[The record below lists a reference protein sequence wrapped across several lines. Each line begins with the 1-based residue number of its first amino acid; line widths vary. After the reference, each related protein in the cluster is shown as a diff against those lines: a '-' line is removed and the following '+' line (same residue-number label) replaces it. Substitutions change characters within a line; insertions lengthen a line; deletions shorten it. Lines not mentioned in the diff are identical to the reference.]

1 MARKVKNLTTGPL
14 FQKIILYTLPLIAT
28 AVLQLLFN
36 TADIIVVG
44 RWGGETS
51 EACANSLAAVGSCST
66 LCALL
71 VTFFFGLSVGSGVCV
86 AHDIGAGHED
96 EVQKTVSTS
105 IITSVGCGVLVATCG
120 LIFAK
125 DLLVLMGTDPTVLE
139 EATLYMRAYLCGIP
153 ANLLY
158 NFCSSILR
166 SKGDT
171 VRPLMFLTI
180 AGVVNVVLNLITVI
194 GFGWGALGVGV
205 ATAASQWVCCTVTVI
220 YMAHLD
226 DCCRIDFFNLRF
238 HADKF
243 KKILYNGVP
252 SGIQSL
258 LFSFSNVLVQTNL
271 NTFGAVIVAG
281 NTAASNLDAYVYSAQ
296 NALHMT
302 TVTFVAQ
309 HDGAQSYPRMKRSI
323 LYCALL
329 VAGIGITL
337 STILYSLRYPLL
349 NIYAPDNF
357 PVIEAGCVRLGVMCA
372 TYFACGLMEV
382 GSGALR
388 GMGQSMKAMIISLVG
403 GIGLRITWLYTVFAW
418 WPKTPDNT
426 FERLRVLYCAS
437 PLAWVLTTIMLFTF
451 SFITLNKKVKTQ
463 KLHAQDLAE
472 ESPAP
477 AAQN

>member
-1 MARKVKNLTTGPL
+1 MSRKVKNLTTGPL

-71 VTFFFGLSVGSGVCV
+71 ITFFFGLSVGSGVCV

-105 IITSVGCGVLVATCG
+105 IITSVGCGVFVATCG

-180 AGVVNVVLNLITVI
+180 AGVVNVGLNLGRKAFSVSAHSRILNVI
-194 GFGWGALGVGV
+194 GSALSALYRELIRVSILV
-205 ATAASQWVCCTVTVI
+205 RRKNRLEVVVLTVTDSAKLFVG
-220 YMAHLD
+220 YEFLFHLQ
-226 DCCRIDFFNLRF
+226 
-238 HADKF
+238 
-243 KKILYNGVP
+243 IL
-252 SGIQSL
+252 
-258 LFSFSNVLVQTNL
+258 
-271 NTFGAVIVAG
+271 
-281 NTAASNLDAYVYSAQ
+281 
-296 NALHMT
+296 
-302 TVTFVAQ
+302 
-309 HDGAQSYPRMKRSI
+309 SI
-323 LYCALL
+323 L
-329 VAGIGITL
+329 VF
-337 STILYSLRYPLL
+337 IL
-349 NIYAPDNF
+349 I
-357 PVIEAGCVRLGVMCA
+357 
-372 TYFACGLMEV
+372 
-382 GSGALR
+382 
-388 GMGQSMKAMIISLVG
+388 
-403 GIGLRITWLYTVFAW
+403 
-418 WPKTPDNT
+418 
-426 FERLRVLYCAS
+426 
-437 PLAWVLTTIMLFTF
+437 
-451 SFITLNKKVKTQ
+451 
-463 KLHAQDLAE
+463 
-472 ESPAP
+472 
-477 AAQN
+477 